1 MSNRGIQNMKVI
13 GYGDNVVD
21 RYINQNVRYP
31 GGNCINFA
39 AYARRMG
46 IDTAYL
52 GYWGDDEEARVIQEA
67 MEDLKV
73 DISHCKIQHGTVT
86 ERCDVNL
93 IDGERVF
100 LPFDER
106 ENLHEALPL
115 GAAELDYLTKF
126 DLIHCSCY
134 AEEEEELE
142 KLKDMPGLVT
152 FDFAVE
158 DEFRTKEYLDMV
170 CPCIDFALFS
180 CEHLTDQEIRELLRK
195 VNARGVSYVLATMGI
210 KGQLLFD
217 GEKFYDGTVHLK
229 KAVDTMGAGDSYFTS
244 FLMCLLKSGWKKGSK
259 VDEKAI
265 REAFEYAAEF
275 SAENCMINGAF
286 GYGQPIE

>member
-1 MSNRGIQNMKVI
+1 MKVI

-46 IDTAYL
+46 IEAAYL
-52 GYWGDDEEARVIQEA
+52 GYWGEDEEARMIQEA
-67 MEDLKV
+67 MKDMNV
-73 DISHCKIQHGTVT
+73 DISHCKVQKGTVT

-100 LPFDER
+100 QSDDER

-115 GAAELDYLTKF
+115 GENEFQYLKEF

-134 AEEEEELE
+134 AEEEDELI
-142 KLKDMPGLVT
+142 KLKGMPGLVT

-158 DEFRTKEYLDMV
+158 DEFRTEEYLDTV

-180 CEHLTDQEIRELLRK
+180 CEHMTDQGIRELLRK
-195 VNARGVSYVLATMGI
+195 VNEKGVSYVLATMGI

-217 GEKFYDGTVHLK
+217 GEKFYEGTVHLK

-244 FLMCLLKSGWKKGSK
+244 FLMYLLKSGWKKDTK
-259 VDEKAI
+259 VDEKTI
-265 REAFEYAAEF
+265 QEAFEYAAEF
-275 SAENCMINGAF
+275 SAENCLINGAF

>member
-1 MSNRGIQNMKVI
+1 MKVI

-46 IDTAYL
+46 IEAAYL
-52 GYWGDDEEARVIQEA
+52 GYWGEDEEAQMIRDA
-67 MEDLKV
+67 MEDMKV
-73 DISHCKIQHGTVT
+73 DISHCRIQEGTVT

-100 LPFDER
+100 QVDDER

-115 GAAELDYLTKF
+115 GESELQYLNEF

-134 AEEEEELE
+134 AEEEDELA
-142 KLKDMPGLVT
+142 KLKGISGLMT

-158 DEFRTKEYLDMV
+158 DEFRTEEYLDTV

-180 CEHLTDQEIRELLRK
+180 CEHMTDQEIRKLLRD
-195 VNARGVSYVLATMGI
+195 VNAKGVSYVLATMGT
-210 KGQLLFD
+210 KGQLLYD
-217 GEKFYDGTVHLK
+217 GENFYEGTVHLK
-229 KAVDTMGAGDSYFTS
+229 KAVDTMGAGDSFFTS
-244 FLMCLLKSGWKKGSK
+244 FLMCLLKSGWKKGTK
-259 VDEKAI
+259 VEEKAI

-275 SAENCMINGAF
+275 SAENCLVNGAF

>member
-1 MSNRGIQNMKVI
+1 MRVV

-21 RYINQNVRYP
+21 RYLNRNVRYP

-46 IDTAYL
+46 IDAAYL
-52 GYWGDDEEARVIQEA
+52 GYWGEDEEAQMLREA
-67 MEDLKV
+67 MEDMGV
-73 DISHCKIQHGTVT
+73 DISHCKVQKGTVT

-100 LPFDER
+100 QEDDER
-106 ENLHEALPL
+106 ENLHTALPL
-115 GAAELDYLTKF
+115 DKEELEYLDGF

-134 AEEEEELE
+134 AEEEDELE
-142 KLKDMPGLVT
+142 KLKNVSGLVT

-158 DEFRTKEYLDMV
+158 DEFRTEEYLDTV

-180 CEHLTDQEIRELLRK
+180 CEHMTDGEIRKLLEK
-195 VNARGVSYVLATMGI
+195 VNERGVSYVLATMGT
-210 KGQLLFD
+210 KGQLLYD
-217 GEKFYDGTVHLK
+217 GERFYEGTVHLK
-229 KAVDTMGAGDSYFTS
+229 KAVDTMGAGDSFFTS
-244 FLMCLLKSGWKKGSK
+244 FLMCLLKSGWKKDAK
-259 VDEKAI
+259 VEQKAI

-275 SAENCMINGAF
+275 SAENCLINGAF

>member
-1 MSNRGIQNMKVI
+1 MRNRGRLDMKVI

-46 IDTAYL
+46 IDAAYL
-52 GYWGDDEEARVIQEA
+52 GYWGADEEARMIQDA
-67 MEDLKV
+67 MEDMEV
-73 DISHCKIQHGTVT
+73 DISRCKVQEGTVT

-93 IDGERVF
+93 TDGERVF
-100 LPFDER
+100 LADDER
-106 ENLHEALPL
+106 KNLHEALPL
-115 GAAELDYLTKF
+115 GKDELCYLKEF

-134 AEEEEELE
+134 AEEEAELK
-142 KLKDMPGLVT
+142 KLLEMPGLVT

-158 DEFRTKEYLDMV
+158 DEFRTEEYLDLV
-170 CPCIDFALFS
+170 CPYIDFALFS
-180 CEHLTDQEIRELLRK
+180 CEHMTDQEIRELLKK
-195 VNARGVSYVLATMGI
+195 VNAKGVSYVLATMGI
-210 KGQLLFD
+210 KGQVLYD

-244 FLMCLLKSGWKKGSK
+244 FLMCLLRSGWKKGTK
-259 VDEKAI
+259 VGEKAI
-265 REAFEYAAEF
+265 QEAFEYAAEF
-275 SAENCMINGAF
+275 SAENCLINGAF

>member
-1 MSNRGIQNMKVI
+1 MKVI

-46 IDTAYL
+46 IEAAYL
-52 GYWGDDEEARVIQEA
+52 GYWGEDEEARMIQEA
-67 MEDLKV
+67 MKDMNV
-73 DISHCKIQHGTVT
+73 DISHCKVQKGTVT

-100 LPFDER
+100 QADDER
-106 ENLHEALPL
+106 DNLHEALLL
-115 GAAELDYLTKF
+115 GESELQYLKGF

-134 AEEEEELE
+134 AEEEGELV
-142 KLKDMPGLVT
+142 KLKTMPGLVT

-158 DEFRTKEYLDMV
+158 DEFRTEEYLDAV

-180 CEHLTDQEIRELLRK
+180 CEHMTVQGIKELLKK
-195 VNARGVSYVLATMGI
+195 VNEKGVGYVLATMGT

-217 GEKFYDGTVHLK
+217 GEKFYEGTVHLK

-244 FLMCLLKSGWKKGSK
+244 FLMCLLKSGWKKDMK

-265 REAFEYAAEF
+265 QEAFEYAAEF
-275 SAENCMINGAF
+275 SAENCLVNGAF

>member
-1 MSNRGIQNMKVI
+1 MKVV

-21 RYINQNVRYP
+21 RYINQNIRYP

-46 IDTAYL
+46 IDAAYL
-52 GYWGDDEEARVIQEA
+52 GYWGEDEEAKMIRDA
-67 MEDLKV
+67 MTDLGV
-73 DISHCKIQHGTVT
+73 DISRCKVEKGTVT

-93 IDGERVF
+93 VDGDRVF
-100 LPFDER
+100 QADDER
-106 ENLHEALPL
+106 ANLHGALPV
-115 GAAELDYLTKF
+115 GEDELNYLNGF

-142 KLKDMPGLVT
+142 KLKDIKGLVT

-158 DEFRTKEYLDMV
+158 DEFRTEKYLDMI
-170 CPCIDFALFS
+170 CPWIDFGLFS
-180 CEHLTDQEIRELLRK
+180 CEHMEDDEIKKLLKK
-195 VNARGVSYVLATMGI
+195 VYDKGVSYVLATMGT

-217 GEKFYDGTVHLK
+217 GERFYEGTVHLK
-229 KAVDTMGAGDSYFTS
+229 RAIDTMGAGDSFFTS
-244 FLMCLLKSGWKKGSK
+244 FLMCLLKSGWKKGMK

-265 REAFEYAAEF
+265 RDAFEYAAEF
-275 SAENCMINGAF
+275 SAENCLINGAF

>member
-1 MSNRGIQNMKVI
+1 MKVI

-39 AYARRMG
+39 AYARRMD
-46 IDTAYL
+46 IDAAYL
-52 GYWGDDEEARVIQEA
+52 GYWGEDEEAEMIKGA
-67 MEDLKV
+67 MEDMKV
-73 DISHCKIQHGTVT
+73 DISHCRVQKGTVT

-100 LPFDER
+100 QADDER
-106 ENLHEALPL
+106 DNLHEALPL
-115 GAAELDYLTKF
+115 GSRELDYLKDF

-142 KLKDMPGLVT
+142 KLKDVPGLVT

-158 DEFRTKEYLDMV
+158 DEFRTDEYLDTV
-170 CPCIDFALFS
+170 CPYIDFALFS
-180 CEHLTDQEIRELLRK
+180 CEHMTDQEIRELLKK
-195 VNARGVSYVLATMGI
+195 VNARGVSYVLATMGT

-217 GEKFYDGTVHLK
+217 GEKFYEGTVHLK

-244 FLMCLLKSGWKKGSK
+244 FLMCLLRSGWRKGAK
-259 VDEKAI
+259 VDEEAI

-275 SAENCMINGAF
+275 SAENCLINGAF

>member
-1 MSNRGIQNMKVI
+1 MKVI

-21 RYINQNVRYP
+21 RYLNQNVRYP

-46 IDTAYL
+46 IEAAYL
-52 GYWGDDEEARVIQEA
+52 GYWGEDEEAQMIRDA
-67 MEDLKV
+67 MEDMNV
-73 DISHCKIQHGTVT
+73 GISHCRIQEGTVT

-100 LPFDER
+100 QADDER

-115 GAAELDYLTKF
+115 GESELLYLNKF

-134 AEEEEELE
+134 AEEEEELV
-142 KLKDMPGLVT
+142 KFKGVSGLVT

-158 DEFRTKEYLDMV
+158 DEFRTEEYLDTV
-170 CPCIDFALFS
+170 CPYIDFALFS
-180 CEHLTDQEIRELLRK
+180 CEHMADQEIRGLLKK
-195 VNARGVSYVLATMGI
+195 VSVKGVSYVLATMGT

-217 GEKFYDGTVHLK
+217 GENFYEGTVHLK

-244 FLMCLLKSGWKKGSK
+244 FLMCLLKSGWKKGMK

-275 SAENCMINGAF
+275 SAENCLIKGAF

>member
-1 MSNRGIQNMKVI
+1 MRVV

-21 RYINQNVRYP
+21 RYLNRNVRYP

-46 IDTAYL
+46 IDAAYL
-52 GYWGDDEEARVIQEA
+52 GYWGEDEEARMLREA
-67 MEDLKV
+67 MEDMGV
-73 DISHCKIQHGTVT
+73 DISHCKVQKGTVT

-100 LPFDER
+100 QEDDER
-106 ENLHEALPL
+106 ENLHTALPL
-115 GAAELDYLTKF
+115 DKEELEYLDGF

-134 AEEEEELE
+134 AEEEDELE
-142 KLKDMPGLVT
+142 KLKNVSGLVT

-158 DEFRTKEYLDMV
+158 DEFRTEEYLDTV

-180 CEHLTDQEIRELLRK
+180 CEHMTDGEIRKLLEK
-195 VNARGVSYVLATMGI
+195 VNERGVSYVLATMGT
-210 KGQLLFD
+210 KGQLLYD
-217 GEKFYDGTVHLK
+217 GERFYEGTVHLK
-229 KAVDTMGAGDSYFTS
+229 KAVDTMGAGDSFFTS
-244 FLMCLLKSGWKKGSK
+244 FLMCLLKSGWKKDAK
-259 VDEKAI
+259 VEEKAI

-275 SAENCMINGAF
+275 SAENCLINGAF